1 MATKGKQSTKS
12 ASIKQTKRFESL
24 ATKAVEAIRAL
35 EQTLPLS
42 DLTERERH
50 MALGLMHVPTAVLGD
65 AADILEKDGDKF
77 PGFDASLLRD
87 AQGYETAMRGIA
99 SAAEDLVEK
108 IHRSVLK
115 RRTPAIQA
123 SLDLYA
129 ATKAAARRDGG
140 AVSAMDRLAAHVTTS
155 RSRGRHSA
163 VAPVASKG
171 ATAPQP
177 PAGQVPADTKSGGSS
192 TPVTVNV
199 AANAPHAAP

>member
-12 ASIKQTKRFESL
+12 ASLKHTKRLESL
-24 ATKAVEAIRAL
+24 ATKAVETIRAL
-35 EQTLPLS
+35 EQTLPLE
-42 DLTERERH
+42 DLTERERRT
-50 MALGLMHVPTAVLGD
+50 ALGLKHVPTAVLGD
-65 AADILEKDGDKF
+65 AVTILEKDGDKY
-77 PGFDASLLRD
+77 PGFDVSILSD
-87 AQGYETAMRGIA
+87 ALGYETAMSDVA
-99 SAAEDLVEK
+99 SAAQDLVEK
-108 IHRSVLK
+108 IRRSVLK

-140 AVSAMDRLAAHVTTS
+140 AVSAMDRLAAHVTT
-155 RSRGRHSA
+155 RSRGRHTA
-163 VAPVASKG
+163 AAPVASHG

-177 PAGQVPADTKSGGSS
+177 STGPVPADTKSGVSS

>member
-1 MATKGKQSTKS
+1 MATKGKQLTKS
-12 ASIKQTKRFESL
+12 AIMKQTKRLESL
-24 ATKAVEAIRAL
+24 ATKAVQTIRAL
-35 EQTLPLS
+35 EQKLPLE

-50 MALGLMHVPTAVLGD
+50 TALGLKHVPIAVLGD
-65 AADILEKDGDKF
+65 AVDILDKDGAKY
-77 PGFDASLLRD
+77 PGFDVSLLRD
-87 AQGYETAMRGIA
+87 AHGYEAAMRTIV

-115 RRTPAIQA
+115 RRTPAIQE

-140 AVSAMDRLAAHVTTS
+140 AVSAMERLAAHVAP
-155 RSRGRHSA
+155 RGRGRHPA
-163 VAPVASKG
+163 AAPVTSNG

-177 PAGQVPADTKSGGSS
+177 PTGLVPADAKSGVPS

-199 AANAPHAAP
+199 AANAPHAVP